1 MKQKIKNNKKEKTAM
16 RNNPQ
21 DVDISVISQAEI
33 ERATA
38 EDFRNALLV
47 VSIFVNLIV
56 LVFWIILQVTT
67 QHDYEIASL
76 IFNR

>member
-1 MKQKIKNNKKEKTAM
+1 M